1 MPHFGNVF
9 AAIQQLASTPDRRL
23 LSLIS
28 SPSNIVRQSLPIA
41 LDCTDSGLIHHHRS
55 ATNKVNVRFAR
66 FATDNNQQQQ
76 QQQLASPSLPSSL
89 NLYNRNN
96 CSNS

>member
-9 AAIQQLASTPDRRL
+9 AAIQQLASTPDSRL

-28 SPSNIVRQSLPIA
+28 SPSIIVRQSLPIA
-41 LDCTDSGLIHHHRS
+41 LDCTDFGLIHHHRS
-55 ATNKVNVRFAR
+55 ATNKVSVRFTR

-76 QQQLASPSLPSSL
+76 QLATPPLTSSL
-89 NLYNRNN
+89 ILYNRNN
-96 CSNS
+96 CSNW